1 MFTMKHLTLVSAA
14 FLATHTVT
22 AAARADLEI
31 VASIKPIHSLV
42 AGVMNG
48 DLAPRLLVEGAT
60 SPHTYSL
67 RPSDARALDRADVI
81 FWVGHNLESFLE
93 KSIES
98 NDSVAIELMDA
109 PGVRTLAYRKGT
121 TFEAHDHAAHGHADE
136 DHADKDHDDHGHADE
151 DHADGDHDAHENENA
166 RDPHIWLDP
175 ANAQAMVRAIAEAL
189 IAADPAHAP
198 LYAANAQSLHTRIEA
213 LSAELDDIL
222 APVRARPFF
231 VFHDA
236 YHYMEQRYGLT
247 AAGSITLNPDV
258 SPGAGRVRDIRN
270 RVRTLGAT
278 CVFTEP
284 QFSPKLVE
292 VVTAD
297 TSAKTGV
304 LDPLGTALPA
314 GPDLYFD
321 LMRNM
326 ATAMRDCLSPAG

>member
-1 MFTMKHLTLVSAA
+1 MFTMKRLALVSAT
-14 FLATHTVT
+14 FLAVHAVT
-22 AAARADLEI
+22 PAARADLEV

-42 AGVMNG
+42 AGVMKG
-48 DLAPRLLVEGAT
+48 DLAPRLLIGGST

-67 RPSDARALDRADVI
+67 RPSDARTLGGADVI

-93 KSIES
+93 KSIEAG
-98 NDSVAIELMDA
+98 DSVAIELMDA
-109 PGVRTLAYRKGT
+109 SGVRTLAYRKGT
-121 TFEAHDHAAHGHADE
+121 TFEAHDHAAHGHGDE
-136 DHADKDHDDHGHADE
+136 DHAAHAD
-151 DHADGDHDAHENENA
+151 DDHENENA
-166 RDPHIWLDP
+166 LDPHIWLDP

-189 IAADPAHAP
+189 IAADPEHAP
-198 LYAANAQSLHTRIEA
+198 LYAANAQSLHARIET
-213 LSAELDDIL
+213 LSAELNDIL
-222 APVRARPFF
+222 SPVRKQPFF

-236 YHYMEQRYGLT
+236 YHYMEQRYGLA

-270 RVRTLGAT
+270 KIQTLGAT

-284 QFSPKLVE
+284 QFSPKLVQ

-297 TSAKTGV
+297 TSANTGV
-304 LDPLGTALPA
+304 LDPLGAALPA